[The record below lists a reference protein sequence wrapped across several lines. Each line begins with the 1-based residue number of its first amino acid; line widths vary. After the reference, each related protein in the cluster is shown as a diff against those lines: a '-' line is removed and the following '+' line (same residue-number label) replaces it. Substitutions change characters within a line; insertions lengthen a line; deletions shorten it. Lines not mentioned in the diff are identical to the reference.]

1 MIGVLK
7 NFHLKKNEQYSIKK
21 CYKKEYISY
30 SHPNNSHPSS
40 TSDLVG
46 TTTVECMHHKYCSKK
61 SSSTVHSPGTC
72 CSGDA
77 GPVSIWLEVCMLS
90 IP

>member
-7 NFHLKKNEQYSIKK
+7 SFHLKKNEQYSIKK

-46 TTTVECMHHKYCSKK
+46 TTTV
-61 SSSTVHSPGTC
+61 
-72 CSGDA
+72 
-77 GPVSIWLEVCMLS
+77 
-90 IP
+90 

>member
-7 NFHLKKNEQYSIKK
+7 KFHLKKMNNIASKNVIKK
-21 CYKKEYISY
+21 NTSRI
-30 SHPNNSHPSS
+30 HIFNNSHSS
-40 TSDLVG
+40 ATSDLVG
-46 TTTVECMHHKYCSKK
+46 TTTVERMHHKYCSKK

>member
-21 CYKKEYISY
+21 CHKKEYISY
-30 SHPNNSHPSS
+30 SHLNNSHPSS

-46 TTTVECMHHKYCSKK
+46 TTTV
-61 SSSTVHSPGTC
+61 
-72 CSGDA
+72 
-77 GPVSIWLEVCMLS
+77 
-90 IP
+90 